1 MKREKINYLR
11 QWRHDPIRVPLLLR
25 GARQV
30 GKSWLV
36 QAFGQ
41 EFEYFIEINFEKDKR
56 AGALFTEH
64 IDIAEFVKKLN
75 VYTGKPIIPGK
86 TLLFLDEIQECPMAL
101 KYLRYFKEDYPELHV
116 VAAGSLIEFTLEK
129 IGMAVG
135 RVEYLYLYPLSF
147 MEFLTAVGC
156 DHFREFILKGEID
169 GATHQLLLE
178 QLRHYMWLGGMPA
191 VVQAWTEFRDIRV
204 CQRLQDR
211 IIENYQD
218 DFLKYAKYHQIEA
231 VNKVFLS
238 VPKQLGS
245 KFIYQHVDQESK
257 TYPIKQALSLLI
269 KAGITYPCFH
279 TSAQNYPLGAEI
291 DIKKFKLF
299 MFDIGIAQR
308 MLGLDLA
315 QWVTQPMEINYLGYM
330 AEQLVAQEFIAYG
343 DENKSMQLYYWQN
356 ETKTGNA
363 EVDFITIKNKQVV
376 PVEVKARLKGGMKS
390 LKVYFETHPKTKI
403 ALKISEGQF
412 AKQDHLQEI
421 PLYAIEYWIQKILV
435 V

>member
-1 MKREKINYLR
+1 MKRDKINYLR
-11 QWRHDPIRVPLLLR
+11 RWRLDPIRAPLLMR

-41 EFEYFIEINFEKDKR
+41 EFEHFIEINFEKDKR
-56 AGALFTEH
+56 AAALFTEH
-64 IDIAEFVKKLN
+64 IDIAELAKKLN
-75 VYTGKPIIPGK
+75 VYTGIPIIPGK

-101 KYLRYFKEDYPELHV
+101 KYLRYFKEDFPALHV
-116 VAAGSLIEFTLEK
+116 IAAGSLIEFTLEK

-156 DHFREFILKGEID
+156 DYLRDPILKGQID
-169 GATHQLLLE
+169 QATHQVLLE
-178 QLRHYMWLGGMPA
+178 HLRHYMWLGGMPA

-218 DFLKYAKYHQIEA
+218 DFLKYAKQQQIEA
-231 VNKVFLS
+231 VHKVFLS
-238 VPKQLGS
+238 APKQLGL

-257 TYPIKQALSLLI
+257 TYPIKQALALLI
-269 KAGITYPCFH
+269 KAGIAYPCFH
-279 TSAQNYPLGAEI
+279 TAAQHYPLGAEM
-291 DIKKFKLF
+291 DPKKFKLF

-315 QWVTQPMEINYLGYM
+315 QWVTQPMSINYLGSM
-330 AEQLVAQEFIAYG
+330 AEQLVAQEFVAYG
-343 DENKSMQLYYWQN
+343 DENKSAQLYYWQN
-356 ETKTGNA
+356 ENKTGNA
-363 EVDFITIKNKQVV
+363 EVDFISVKNSQVV

-390 LKVYFETHPKTKI
+390 LKVYLAIHPNTEL

-412 AKQDHLQEI
+412 ARQDHLLEI
-421 PLYAIEYWIQKILV
+421 PLYAVAHWLREGDTP
-435 V
+435 